1 MKIGNNLKTVQ
12 HLASGGLLCVSALSA
27 GAPLGTEREACE
39 SVGGLSAAS
48 SRKWLSQGLN
58 EKYFITTHI
67 KLSEGGVVPRLV
79 NLCLNNARSGPDS
92 FLSLLCYL

>member
-48 SRKWLSQGLN
+48 SRKWLSQG
-58 EKYFITTHI
+58 
-67 KLSEGGVVPRLV
+67 
-79 NLCLNNARSGPDS
+79 
-92 FLSLLCYL
+92 